1 MSGKLKNI
9 LHYNNSNH
17 NVTSEVDLSKQLII
31 IYHNTLF
38 EVWTWTDCT
47 HRKEKENK
55 LCRACES
62 TFNIYY

>member
-38 EVWTWTDCT
+38 EV
-47 HRKEKENK
+47 
-55 LCRACES
+55 
-62 TFNIYY
+62 